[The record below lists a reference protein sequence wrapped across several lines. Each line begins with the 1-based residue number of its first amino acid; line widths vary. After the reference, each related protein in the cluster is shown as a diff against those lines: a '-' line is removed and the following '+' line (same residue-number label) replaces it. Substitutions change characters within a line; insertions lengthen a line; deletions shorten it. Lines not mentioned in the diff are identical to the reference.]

1 MLLLAALDA
10 DAGLTTMRKAASD
23 SASVDDLAPAHQAH
37 LAHVDEAVGHVSFR
51 HLLVRAAIVHRA
63 SLSERRSAHHSPVA
77 ALADSP
83 EPRVGH
89 LVESATEPDEAVAR
103 AADDAALPA
112 WRRGASSG
120 AGARAADE
128 TAVIDRR
135 RVAASAAVAGLIGA
149 DELSPHPGGR
159 SRRLV
164 EAAYLASIAGH
175 LEVPRLLADH
185 GQDPDTPTGLVFAAT
200 AHLLTHDEGDVDAAH
215 RVLVR
220 ALDAH
225 ADTAENDN
233 WDHCGIL

>member
-1 MLLLAALDA
+1 M
-10 DAGLTTMRKAASD
+10 AS
-23 SASVDDLAPAHQAH
+23 
-37 LAHVDEAVGHVSFR
+37 GR
-51 HLLVRAAIVHRA
+51 VRDRT
-63 SLSERRSAHHSPVA
+63 
-77 ALADSP
+77 
-83 EPRVGH
+83 G
-89 LVESATEPDEAVAR
+89 PDGAVAR
-103 AADDAALPA
+103 ELDEVALPA

-135 RVAASAAVAGLIGA
+135 RVAASTAVAGLIGA

-164 EAAYLASIAGH
+164 EAAYLASTAGH

-215 RVLVR
+215 RLLVR
-220 ALDAH
+220 ALDARH
-225 ADTAENDN
+225 RRERPLGPLRHPVAPLLVSLYTLSPEPWQFLGTAMAQFEPAAATPFRLCHLALQGRAAGGGVASD
-233 WDHCGIL
+233 DFGSPVHQREQP

>member
-1 MLLLAALDA
+1 MARALD
-10 DAGLTTMRKAASD
+10 
-23 SASVDDLAPAHQAH
+23 
-37 LAHVDEAVGHVSFR
+37 E
-51 HLLVRAAIVHRA
+51 
-63 SLSERRSAHHSPVA
+63 
-77 ALADSP
+77 
-83 EPRVGH
+83 
-89 LVESATEPDEAVAR
+89 
-103 AADDAALPA
+103 AALPA

-149 DELSPHPGGR
+149 DELTPHPGGR

-215 RVLVR
+215 RLLVR

-225 ADTAENDN
+225 TDTAENDN